1 MFKKEK
7 EKSWIQKLVFM
18 LMLLLVFAP
27 DAGLSAQP
35 KGSPSNPQ
43 QDVNKKEDVF
53 EMPLEQLMEIEVV
66 STATLTQTKRRLVP
80 SAVTTVTAEQI
91 RSSGARSLYELLD
104 IYVPNLQWSRHH
116 WELDLLGL
124 RGIIN
129 DRNDKVMLLVN
140 GRNLNDRTHFG
151 AVTELDQVLLNDIH
165 HIDVVRGPGSA
176 LYGPGAISMVI
187 NIITY
192 SSDTFQGTEVTSRL
206 GAIEE
211 FYTGELKHGRK
222 FDSNDGGIFV
232 YSGFGKYV
240 GASKY
245 DAPQIYPM
253 TFPTTGGG
261 APDGPGI
268 IPGEGT
274 QAGEPMTNTFVNRD
288 GAQALET
295 VPMKLHV
302 QLKKDN
308 WDIWARL
315 TRGGKQYSW
324 PIQSIARS
332 PYGYGDRE
340 WYTRWGG
347 PPALNRPNFYTYIQF
362 TGYVGYKQEVTENLD
377 IDYVFSYQSHTIV
390 EEREVRY
397 GFNYREDNYYGKI
410 LAKWQPNDKHK
421 IAFGA
426 EYLYSELGLLP
437 WNGLGYKAPKTRKSS
452 SGATVPFKI
461 PNVQIWGFNV
471 LMPSWSTEMYS
482 LLGEWQY
489 NINDKWTTFVGGRLD
504 KHSFTYLMFS
514 PRAAIVHT
522 PNERDTYKLMYTK
535 SVRTNFEEEMKRYW
549 DTTDNSNS
557 APEKLTSY
565 EFRYERKCSDN
576 LDFATSIY
584 YHRLDAI
591 SWAGRA
597 TNVGTQK
604 DWGIE
609 GELTYHTD
617 KTRLTLAHGYTKLID
632 FRLEQGITTHL
643 TAKPYGYGNDL
654 TNWSNHNT
662 KLLYQR
668 KLDDK
673 WTFDASLRIYWGFPG
688 LNEYDSYNPV
698 ARSGSPSAIESNW
711 KRTYR
716 GSYFLDLGLEYQ
728 YSKNLVFNINGYN
741 LLGIFNKDFNKRNY
755 IETGGTGMDF
765 RSHAPAVGVSLTY
778 TF

>member
-7 EKSWIQKLVFM
+7 EKSWIQKLVFT

-43 QDVNKKEDVF
+43 QETNKPGDVF
-53 EMPLEQLMEIEVV
+53 EMPLEELMEVEVV
-66 STATLTQTKRRLVP
+66 STATLTETKQRLIP
-80 SAVTTVTAEQI
+80 SAVTTITAEQI

-116 WELDLLGL
+116 WENDQLGL

-129 DRNDKVMLLVN
+129 DRSDKYLLLVN

-151 AVTELDQVLLNDIH
+151 AITEVDQVLLNDIH

-187 NIITY
+187 NVITY

-211 FYTGELKHGRK
+211 FYTGELKYGRK

-245 DAPQIYPM
+245 DAPQIYPF
-253 TFPTTGGG
+253 TFPTTGGTPPSG
-261 APDGPGI
+261 S

-288 GAQALET
+288 GAQALEV
-295 VPMKLHV
+295 VPFKLHV

-308 WDIWARL
+308 LDIWARL

-324 PIQSIARS
+324 ATGSIARQ
-332 PYGYGDRE
+332 PYGWGDWA
-340 WYTRWGG
+340 WYSKYGG
-347 PPALNRPNFYTYIQF
+347 PPPYYRPNFYTYLQF
-362 TGYVGYKQEVTENLD
+362 TGYIGYKQEVTEHLD
-377 IDYVFSYQSHTIV
+377 IDYVFSGQSHTIV

-397 GFNYREDNYYGKI
+397 GFNYREDNYYAKI
-410 LAKWQPNDKHK
+410 LARWQPNDNHK

-426 EYLYSELGLLP
+426 EYLHSDLGLLP
-437 WNGLGYKAPKTRKSS
+437 WNGLGWKPPKFRGT
-452 SGATVPFKI
+452 TVFKN
-461 PNVQIWGFNV
+461 PNVQLWGYNN
-471 LMPSWSTEMYS
+471 LMPTWSTQMYS
-482 LLGEWQY
+482 FLGEWQW
-489 NINDKWTTFVGGRLD
+489 NINDKWTTFVGGRVD
-504 KHSFTYLMFS
+504 KHSFTKLMFS

-522 PNERDTYKLMYTK
+522 PNDKDTYKLMYSR
-535 SVRTNFEEEMKRYW
+535 SVRTNFEEEMKKYW
-549 DTTDNSNS
+549 DDTANNSNS

-565 EFRYERKCSDN
+565 ECRYERKCSDN
-576 LDFATSIY
+576 LDFATSVY
-584 YHRLDAI
+584 YHKLDAI

-609 GELTYHTD
+609 GELTYHTE
-617 KTRLTLAHGYTKLID
+617 KTRFTLAHGYTKLID
-632 FRLEQGITTHL
+632 FTLEPGINSYIS
-643 TAKPYGYGNDL
+643 AKPYGFGNDL

-673 WTFDASLRIYWGFPG
+673 WTFDASLRIYWGFHG
-688 LNEYDSYNPV
+688 LNEYDSYNPSTG
-698 ARSGSPSAIESNW
+698 SGSPSVIESNW
-711 KRTYR
+711 KRAYR
-716 GSYFLDLGLEYQ
+716 GSYFLDLGLNYK
-728 YSKNLVFNINGYN
+728 YSKNLEFNITGYN
-741 LLGIFNKDFNKRNY
+741 LLGILNKDFNKRNY